1 MSLNNLDLMR
11 WNRGS
16 AALGGILW
24 ALALLAWIAG
34 WLPLNTL
41 EVILLLALFVITPL
55 AVPLAASPRK
65 GQRYWAFY
73 RLVILAQPFAA
84 LIGGVSFLL
93 DTGPLAGAA
102 AAVWLLFTALLAL
115 LGLLRLFHKG
125 GISLADICLTAA
137 LVYLPIGGAW
147 LALARLGA
155 QPLGFG
161 QHTDLLTAIHF
172 HYIPLAA
179 LIITGLTCRALPASL
194 GGAARIASRI
204 AALGM
209 LVNPLLVA
217 AGITL
222 TQVTGEDYL
231 GSAAATLL
239 ALSLIALALLGL
251 RFIVPNTASL
261 LAKGLLLVSCT
272 AVCFTML
279 AAGAY
284 ALGNATGAWTI
295 TISQMIAIH
304 GWINALIFGFC
315 GLLGWRL
322 TLERQKRGRSAG
334 VSPAGVG
341 TCSAG
346 ILPAGVGQG
355 LARATSLLF
364 EKTIG
369 ERAAG
374 VGLSPPKVPVFKRS

>member
-1 MSLNNLDLMR
+1 MSLNNLALMR

-24 ALALLAWIAG
+24 TLVLFAWVFG
-34 WLPLNTL
+34 WLALNTL
-41 EVILLLALFVITPL
+41 EVILLLALFVIIPL
-55 AVPLAASPRK
+55 AVPLAASPKRD
-65 GQRYWAFY
+65 QRYHALY
-73 RLVILAQPFAA
+73 RLVIVAQPFAA
-84 LIGGVSFLL
+84 LIGGASFLL

-102 AAVWLLFTALLAL
+102 AAVWLLFTALIAL

-125 GISLADICLTAA
+125 GVSLADVCLSAA

-147 LALARLGA
+147 LALARLGL

-179 LIITGLTCRALPASL
+179 LLITGLTGQALPSTL
-194 GGAARIASRI
+194 GSAARMASRI

-222 TQVTGEDYL
+222 TQITGQDYL
-231 GSAAATLL
+231 ESAAAALL
-239 ALSLIALALLGL
+239 SLSLIALALLGL
-251 RFIVPNTASL
+251 RFIIPNTASL
-261 LAKGLLLVSCT
+261 LTKGLLLVSYT

-295 TISQMIAIH
+295 TISQMIALH
-304 GWINALIFGFC
+304 GWINALIFGLC

-322 TLERQKRGRSAG
+322 KARQKRGA
-334 VSPAGVG
+334 
-341 TCSAG
+341 
-346 ILPAGVGQG
+346 
-355 LARATSLLF
+355 
-364 EKTIG
+364 
-369 ERAAG
+369 
-374 VGLSPPKVPVFKRS
+374 

>member
-11 WNRGS
+11 WNRVS

-34 WLPLNTL
+34 WPPLNTL
-41 EVILLLALFVITPL
+41 EVILLLAQFVIVPL
-55 AVPLAASPRK
+55 AVPLAALPKRD
-65 GQRYWAFY
+65 QRYHALY
-73 RLVILAQPFAA
+73 RLVIVAQPFAA
-84 LIGGVSFLL
+84 LIGGASFLI
-93 DTGPLAGAA
+93 DTGLLAAAA
-102 AAVWLLFTALLAL
+102 AAVWLLFTALIAL
-115 LGLLRLFHKG
+115 LGLLRLFQKG
-125 GISLADICLTAA
+125 GVSLADVCLTAA

-147 LALARLGA
+147 LALARLGL

-179 LIITGLTCRALPASL
+179 LIITGLTGQSLPATL
-194 GGAARIASRI
+194 GSAARMASRI
-204 AALGM
+204 AAIGM

-231 GSAAATLL
+231 ESAAATLL
-239 ALSLIALALLGL
+239 ALSLILLALLGL
-251 RFIVPNTASL
+251 RFIIPNTASP
-261 LAKGLLLVSCT
+261 LAKGLLLVSYT
-272 AVCFTML
+272 VVCFTML

-304 GWINALIFGFC
+304 GWINALIFGLC

-322 TLERQKRGRSAG
+322 RARQKRGA
-334 VSPAGVG
+334 
-341 TCSAG
+341 
-346 ILPAGVGQG
+346 
-355 LARATSLLF
+355 
-364 EKTIG
+364 
-369 ERAAG
+369 
-374 VGLSPPKVPVFKRS
+374 